1 MLTTTT
7 TIGTTGTH
15 GDGTATAEDISSEA
29 CTHTVGMEHTSVQDI
44 SMSTDAEDTSTDLAE
59 TTVETMDMPTTE
71 TAVDVAVA
79 MRRAM
84 EATDQAME
92 MVT

>member
-29 CTHTVGMEHTSVQDI
+29 CTRTVGMEHTSVQDI
-44 SMSTDAEDTSTDLAE
+44 SMSTDVEDTSTDLAE
-59 TTVETMDMPTTE
+59 TTVETMDMLTTE
-71 TAVDVAVA
+71 TAVDVAA
-79 MRRAM
+79 ATHRAM
-84 EATDQAME
+84 VATDQAMA
-92 MVT
+92 MAT

>member
-29 CTHTVGMEHTSVQDI
+29 CTRTVDMEHTSVQDI

-71 TAVDVAVA
+71 TAVDVAA
-79 MRRAM
+79 ATHRAM
-84 EATDQAME
+84 EATDQAMV